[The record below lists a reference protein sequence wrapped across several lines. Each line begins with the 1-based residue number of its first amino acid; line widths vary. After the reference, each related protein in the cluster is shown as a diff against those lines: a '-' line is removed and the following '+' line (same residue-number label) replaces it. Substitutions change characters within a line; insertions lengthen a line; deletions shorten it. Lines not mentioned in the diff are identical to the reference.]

1 MIPVSTAKFDPKWYT
16 NRGKIYKDKNGV
28 YNGIKALPFVP
39 GPLCDSLCQGRENC
53 AATANPFSCAFL
65 RNYHVQLNQLNF
77 KEIMAEFEKLGNQI
91 RQIEQFPQ
99 EPILV
104 LLVYET
110 PENPCSERRI
120 IQQWFK
126 DNGYILEEFNKEN
139 F

>member
-1 MIPVSTAKFDPKWYT
+1 MIPLSTAKYDPKWFT
-16 NRGKIYKDKNGV
+16 NRGKVYKDKNGV
-28 YNGIKALPFVP
+28 YNGIKAEPFVP
-39 GPLCDSLCQGRENC
+39 NPLCDSLCQGRENC
-53 AATANPFSCAFL
+53 AAAAKPNTCAFL
-65 RNYHVQLNQLNF
+65 RNYHVQLSQLDF
-77 KEIMAEFEKLGNQI
+77 ADIMQRFERLGNQV

-99 EPILV
+99 EPVMV

-110 PENPCSERRI
+110 PDNPCSERRI